1 MGLHIVFNTL
11 FQIWSKCQYLQ
22 HMPLARTYWQTG
34 WLTTRKNWWMSD
46 WMNKCLSNAL
56 LICHRKW
63 GKVFFKISRLQSPNQ
78 GSHMME
84 FLLISPVSVYMI
96 PIRAL
101 KGRQLI
107 NLCNL
112 AESTFYQWF
121 SIFSHDPLTFPRSE
135 LIDEVLRNHQLGQQF
150 ELEYH
155 LILVSLTSMYFAGF
169 LDRVTCN
176 RIA

>member
-1 MGLHIVFNTL
+1 MGLYVVFNTL
-11 FQIWSKCQYLQ
+11 SQIWSKRQYLQ
-22 HMPLARTYWQTG
+22 HMPLARTYWQTD

-46 WMNKCLSNAL
+46 WMNKCLFNE
-56 LICHRKW
+56 RY
-63 GKVFFKISRLQSPNQ
+63 FFKISRLQSPNQ

-84 FLLISPVSVYMI
+84 FLLISLVSVYMI

-135 LIDEVLRNHQLGQQF
+135 LIDEVLRNHQLGLQF
-150 ELEYH
+150 EYEYH

-169 LDRVTCN
+169 
-176 RIA
+176 

>member
-1 MGLHIVFNTL
+1 
-11 FQIWSKCQYLQ
+11 
-22 HMPLARTYWQTG
+22 MPLARTYWQTD

-46 WMNKCLSNAL
+46 GMNKCLFNAL
-56 LICHRKW
+56 LICHREW
-63 GKVFFKISRLQSPNQ
+63 GKIFLKISRLKSPNQ

-84 FLLISPVSVYMI
+84 FLLISLVSVYMI

-101 KGRQLI
+101 KDRQLI

-112 AESTFYQWF
+112 AESTFYLWF

-135 LIDEVLRNHQLGQQF
+135 LIDEVLRNHQLGLQF
-150 ELEYH
+150 EYEYH

-169 LDRVTCN
+169 
-176 RIA
+176 